1 MRGRLIG
8 TLMGALFLFA
18 PALGDAQAYTFRYA
32 KSWGGVFEDIYL
44 DVCMDSSGNTY
55 AAGIVRPTNVN
66 RQVLVVKYSTT
77 GAVLWSRSNIA
88 AVATDQS
95 VRVCLDG
102 SGDVVVA
109 SGGAFEMRLDKL
121 NKTTGATIATKTM
134 SEDNAII
141 RGLLF
146 HPATNSILW
155 TFHED
160 ASSASQRL
168 RSVNASTFADNWNGF
183 VSGARARTI
192 KLLVGP
198 DGSFYAGAEYGAFAL
213 VRRHDPVTGNLVW
226 ESTHPHPFTGNPFDV
241 ALLLGTA
248 NPIVTVNDPTLPV
261 VKVLSRVNGSVLR
274 TDTIRNSL
282 VTALA
287 PTFSAGYTAMSAVEA
302 AGTVQQVML
311 KGEQIHRGSSFGKF
325 GPAVSDAFGLGHAA
339 GFHVVGGNP
348 GDLGALHM
356 TSGSR
361 GQTPESFV
369 TGDATAIVAVGTR
382 VAVVGQV
389 TDSTGN
395 KQARV
400 AHFTLNRFA
409 SNDVFGF
416 RKNSTLNIPAPGVE
430 SNDGLAH
437 NVTPIIVTQPTHG
450 TLSLAGDGSFSYTPD
465 ADFTGSDSFTYRL
478 GTGPNETATVSLNC
492 MKPSTL
498 NVPSA
503 VTGGTP
509 ISGDVNIG
517 VNTHVAVSV
526 ALSDN
531 ATGAAFPPSVV
542 VPAGSRHGF
551 FTGITVGVAADQNCA
566 VTATLD
572 GMTETETVLIQAAK
586 PSSLVLN
593 PNSLVGGQGF
603 AGTVHA
609 SGPANTSGYAI
620 AITHSGTEITTPINV
635 FMPGGATQVSFNG
648 STIARSTQ
656 ITHTVTATA
665 RGTSRTAQLTL
676 NPGGLFGVT
685 VAPTSIKGGTNA
697 QGRLQTAGLAP
708 PGGTLVA
715 LSTDGNQIAVPT
727 TATVDAGQQFK
738 NFVVTSIAVTSTT
751 NRTIIASFGTVIKT
765 TTLTLTP

>member
-1 MRGRLIG
+1 MCGRAYWALIG
-8 TLMGALFLFA
+8 LVLFLV
-18 PALGDAQAYTFRYA
+18 PSTVRGQAYTFRYA
-32 KSWGGVFEDIYL
+32 KSWGGSFEDTYL
-44 DVCMDSSGNTY
+44 DVCMDTSGNTY
-55 AAGIVRPTNVN
+55 AAGITMPSGSN
-66 RQVLVVKYSTT
+66 RQVLVVKYSTNGT
-77 GAVLWSRSNIA
+77 VLWSRSNIA
-88 AVATDQS
+88 SVMAGES

-109 SGGAFEMRLDKL
+109 SSNFTDMRLDKL
-121 NKTTGATIATKTM
+121 NKTTGATIVTKTM
-134 SEDNAII
+134 PEDRAIL

-146 HPATNSILW
+146 HPATNSVIMG
-155 TFHED
+155 FHE
-160 ASSASQRL
+160 SAGLAPQRL
-168 RSVNASTFADNWNGF
+168 RSVDAGNLADNWNGV
-183 VSGARARTI
+183 VSAVPPMTFR
-192 KLLVGP
+192 LLAGR
-198 DGSFYAGAEYGAFAL
+198 DGSLYAGAEYGAFAL
-213 VRRHDPVTGNLVW
+213 VRRHDPATGNLIW
-226 ESTHPHPFTGNPFDV
+226 ESTHPHTNTNEPFDV
-241 ALLLGTA
+241 ALLLGTL
-248 NPIVTVNDPTLPV
+248 NPVVTVNDPVLPT
-261 VKVLSRVNGSVLR
+261 VKILSRVNGSVLR
-274 TDTIRNSL
+274 TDSIRNSP

-287 PTFSAGYTAMSAVEA
+287 PTLSAGYTAMSAGET

-311 KGEQIHRGSSFGKF
+311 KGEQIHRGSALGKF
-325 GPAVSDAFGLGHAA
+325 GPAVADAFGVGHTA

-348 GDLGALHM
+348 GDLGILHN

-369 TGDATAIVAVGTR
+369 TGVATAIVAVGTR

-409 SNDVFGF
+409 SNDAFGF

-437 NVTPIIVTQPTHG
+437 NVTPIIVSQPTHG
-450 TLSLAGDGSFSYTPD
+450 TLSLATDGSFSYTPD
-465 ADFTGSDSFTYRL
+465 ADFTGNDSFTYRL
-478 GTGPNETATVSLNC
+478 GTGPNDTATVSLTC

-498 NVPSA
+498 NVPSG

-531 ATGAAFPPSVV
+531 ATGAAFPPSVL

-572 GMTETETVLIQAAK
+572 GMTETETVLIQAAR
-586 PSSLVLN
+586 PSSLALD
-593 PNSLVGGQGF
+593 PNALVGGQGF
-603 AGTVHA
+603 VGTVSA
-609 SGPANTSGYAI
+609 TGPANTSGYAI

-648 STIARSTQ
+648 TTIARSTQ
-656 ITHTVTATA
+656 VTHTVTATA
-665 RGTSRTAQLTL
+665 RGTSRTANLTI

-697 QGRLQTAGLAP
+697 QGKLQTAGLAP

-715 LSTDGNQIAVPT
+715 LSTDGNQIAVPPS
-727 TATVDAGQQFK
+727 ATVDAGQQFK
-738 NFVVTSIAVTSTT
+738 TFVVTSIAVTSTT